1 MTPQQVKTPEI
12 GDVVVY
18 DVNGHRTLGKLL
30 ENPSK
35 NNGQY
40 KVTDMLLETEHTIP
54 EQQYIRHPNPD
65 EHFQTFI
72 VQIKTNGTWTDK
84 KGFRDE
90 KEANNYQSELTQ
102 QTRIISEVIR
112 L

>member
-1 MTPQQVKTPEI
+1 MTPQQPEDPEI
-12 GDVVVY
+12 GDIVVY

-30 ENPSK
+30 QKPNE

-65 EHFQTFI
+65 EHFQTVI
-72 VQIKTNGTWTDK
+72 VQTKTNGTWTDNK
-84 KGFRDE
+84 VFRDE
-90 KEANNYQSELTQ
+90 KEADNYQSELTQ